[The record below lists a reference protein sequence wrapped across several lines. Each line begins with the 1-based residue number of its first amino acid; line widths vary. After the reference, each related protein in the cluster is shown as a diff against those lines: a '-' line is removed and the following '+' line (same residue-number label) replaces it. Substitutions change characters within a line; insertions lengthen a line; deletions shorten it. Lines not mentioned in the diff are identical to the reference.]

1 MKQGSRRVPL
11 PQAAAELGMSAQGLR
26 EYMKMGIIDIG
37 EVLPAANG
45 GKGKRYHIFRDK
57 LDRYMGIGQQQ

>member
-1 MKQGSRRVPL
+1 MKEASRRVPL

-26 EYMKMGIIDIG
+26 EYMKKGIIDIG

-45 GKGKRYHIFRDK
+45 GEGKRYHIFRDK
-57 LDRYMGIGQQQ
+57 LDRYMGIERQ